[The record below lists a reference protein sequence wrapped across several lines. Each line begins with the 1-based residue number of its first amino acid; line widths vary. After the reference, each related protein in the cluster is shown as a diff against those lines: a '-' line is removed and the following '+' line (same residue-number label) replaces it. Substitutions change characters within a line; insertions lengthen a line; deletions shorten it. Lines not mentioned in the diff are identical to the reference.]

1 MIYKYFVKKISI
13 IELTYESLYHFT
25 YLLFI
30 VVENTSTILATRDCS
45 RKIRRELLLGRK
57 AITNLDSVLKNRDI
71 TLPAKVHIVK
81 AVVFPVVMYVCESWA
96 VNKAEHQRIGAGE
109 DSWNTLDSKE
119 IKPVIFKGNQ
129 PWILIES
136 TDA

>member
-1 MIYKYFVKKISI
+1 M
-13 IELTYESLYHFT
+13 
-25 YLLFI
+25 
-30 VVENTSTILATRDCS
+30 
-45 RKIRRELLLGRK
+45 
-57 AITNLDSVLKNRDI
+57 TNLDSVLKSKDI

-119 IKPVIFKGNQ
+119 SKPVNFKGNQ
-129 PWILIES
+129 PRKLIGRI
-136 TDA
+136 DAEAEAQVF

>member
-30 VVENTSTILATRDCS
+30 VVENTSAILATRDCS

-109 DSWNTLDSKE
+109 DS
-119 IKPVIFKGNQ
+119 
-129 PWILIES
+129 
-136 TDA
+136 